1 MRRRKKKEED
11 EKLKK
16 LLKEK
21 EEALNKAEDKE
32 IAHLKQIHNMASA
45 NTEYINDVEEGRQII
60 NEHKRVLKQV
70 EKRFPQVKIFDD
82 DDNFL
87 PEIREHIKFGY
98 DKFSNE

>member
-1 MRRRKKKEED
+1 M
-11 EKLKK
+11 
-16 LLKEK
+16 KEK
-21 EEALNKAEDKE
+21 DEALRKAEEKE
-32 IAHLKQIHNMASA
+32 VEQLQQIFNMASA

-87 PEIREHIKFGY
+87 PEIREKLKFGY
-98 DKFSNE
+98 DKFDNNG